1 MFQNKAKSEELLV
14 PAGGSTTI
22 IAAGTVM
29 NGDIDCKG
37 DIRIDGTLK
46 GNITALAKVVIGAQG
61 TVDGDLRGQ
70 QADIMGKVKG
80 NIYVKDLLQ
89 LKGNGVV
96 NGNLYASKLQ
106 IESTAFFNG
115 QCHMHA
121 QGSEATL
128 QTSGANQERFVIA

>member
-1 MFQNKAKSEELLV
+1 MFQNKAKSEDFLI

-29 NGDIDCKG
+29 NGDIDCTG

-70 QADIMGKVKG
+70 QADIMGKVNG
-80 NIYVKDLLQ
+80 NIYVKELLQ
-89 LKGNGVV
+89 LKGNAVV
-96 NGNLYASKLQ
+96 IGNLYASKLQ
-106 IESTAFFNG
+106 IESTAFLMVNVI
-115 QCHMHA
+115 CMHKELM
-121 QGSEATL
+121 QL
-128 QTSGANQERFVIA
+128 CKLPVLMKKVY